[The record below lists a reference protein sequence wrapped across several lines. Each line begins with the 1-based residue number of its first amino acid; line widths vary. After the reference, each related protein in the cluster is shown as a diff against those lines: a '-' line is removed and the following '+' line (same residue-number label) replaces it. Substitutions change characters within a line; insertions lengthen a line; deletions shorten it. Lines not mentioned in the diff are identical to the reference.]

1 MEAEYKLFAYENN
14 HLSLFAVQ
22 GEENGRTFVFDI
34 VEKSG
39 VVRPTSNAPA
49 TDLMLDLT
57 GYEATFYGVY
67 ADGSCISCSGT
78 ISSTATDGKVSFTL
92 PQQFCLLAEKL
103 DCAVVLTSRSNELR
117 IVGITLTVSPCDLTG
132 GDPAVKRP
140 QPITFYLGT
149 TYPLILT
156 LIDEDGDPY
165 DHASGES
172 YEDYEHNQKAEPYDL
187 ASGESLILTVAA
199 TVGGTAVITKT
210 VTANDGTSGE
220 YAFEFAASDTSE
232 LSAGM
237 YTYKIMLT
245 SSTLNLPIVIPSPF
259 ELLAI

>member
-1 MEAEYKLFAYENN
+1 MNFIYGGGRVETEYKIYAYEKN
-14 HLSLFAVQ
+14 HIEIFAVQ
-22 GEENGRTFVFDI
+22 GEKDSRTIIFDI
-34 VEKSG
+34 VEKTG
-39 VVRPTSNAPA
+39 NLRPTSNAPV
-49 TDLMLDLT
+49 TDQMLDLT
-57 GYEATFYGVY
+57 GYDASLYGVY

-165 DHASGES
+165 D
-172 YEDYEHNQKAEPYDL
+172 L

>member
-1 MEAEYKLFAYENN
+1 METEYKIYAYEKN
-14 HLSLFAVQ
+14 HIEIFAVQ
-22 GEENGRTFVFDI
+22 GEKDSRTIIFDI
-34 VEKSG
+34 VEKTG
-39 VVRPTSNAPA
+39 NLRPTSNAPV
-49 TDLMLDLT
+49 TDQMLDLT
-57 GYEATFYGVY
+57 GYDASLYGVY

-165 DHASGES
+165 D
-172 YEDYEHNQKAEPYDL
+172 L

>member
-1 MEAEYKLFAYENN
+1 METEHKIYVYEKN
-14 HLSLFAVQ
+14 HIEIFAVQ
-22 GEENGRTFVFDI
+22 GEKDSRTIIFDI

-39 VVRPTSNAPA
+39 NLRPTSNAPV
-49 TDLMLDLT
+49 TDQMLDLT
-57 GYEATFYGVY
+57 GYDASLYGVY

-165 DHASGES
+165 D
-172 YEDYEHNQKAEPYDL
+172 L

-199 TVGGTAVITKT
+199 TVSGTAVITKT
-210 VTANDGTSGE
+210 VSANDGTSGE

>member
-1 MEAEYKLFAYENN
+1 METEYKIYAYEKN
-14 HLSLFAVQ
+14 HIEIFAVQ
-22 GEENGRTFVFDI
+22 GEKDSRTIIFDI
-34 VEKSG
+34 VEKTG
-39 VVRPTSNAPA
+39 NLRPTSNAPV
-49 TDLMLDLT
+49 TDQMLDLT
-57 GYEATFYGVY
+57 GYDASLYGVY

-103 DCAVVLTSRSNELR
+103 NCAIVLTSSNDELR

-132 GDPAVKRP
+132 GDPVVKRP

-165 DHASGES
+165 D
-172 YEDYEHNQKAEPYDL
+172 L

-199 TVGGTAVITKT
+199 TVSGTAVITKT
-210 VTANDGTSGE
+210 VSANDGTSGE

>member
-1 MEAEYKLFAYENN
+1 MQIIIPITINVDKKNLIEPIIAKQYDQNSRYIKATINNQNSKMEVSSGASVSINAKRADGTSGSFSGIVNEDGTVNVPITSWMLEIDDTVKCSITVVTGNEKITT
-14 HLSLFAVQ
+14 SS
-22 GEENGRTFVFDI
+22 FDI
-34 VEKSG
+34 DVEASEETSG
-39 VVRPTSNAPA
+39 QV
-49 TDLMLDLT
+49 
-57 GYEATFYGVY
+57 E
-67 ADGSCISCSGT
+67 
-78 ISSTATDGKVSFTL
+78 
-92 PQQFCLLAEKL
+92 
-103 DCAVVLTSRSNELR
+103 
-117 IVGITLTVSPCDLTG
+117 
-132 GDPAVKRP
+132 

-165 DHASGES
+165 D
-172 YEDYEHNQKAEPYDL
+172 L
-187 ASGESLILTVAA
+187 ASGESVILTVAA
-199 TVGGTAVITKT
+199 TVSGTAVITKT
-210 VTANDGTSGE
+210 VSANDGTSGE

>member
-1 MEAEYKLFAYENN
+1 MNFIYGGGRVETEHKRYTYEKN
-14 HLSLFAVQ
+14 HIEIFAVQ
-22 GEENGRTFVFDI
+22 GEKDSRTIIFDI

-39 VVRPTSNAPA
+39 NLRPTSNAPV
-49 TDLMLDLT
+49 TDQMLDLT
-57 GYEATFYGVY
+57 GYDASLYGVY

-165 DHASGES
+165 D
-172 YEDYEHNQKAEPYDL
+172 L

-199 TVGGTAVITKT
+199 TVSGTAVITKT
-210 VTANDGTSGE
+210 VSANDGTSGE

>member
-1 MEAEYKLFAYENN
+1 MNFIYGGGRVETEHKIYTYEKN
-14 HLSLFAVQ
+14 HIEIFAVQ
-22 GEENGRTFVFDI
+22 GEKDSRTIIFDI

-39 VVRPTSNAPA
+39 NLRPTSNAPV
-49 TDLMLDLT
+49 TDQMLDLT
-57 GYEATFYGVY
+57 GYDASLYGVY

-165 DHASGES
+165 D
-172 YEDYEHNQKAEPYDL
+172 L

-199 TVGGTAVITKT
+199 TVSGTAVITKT
-210 VTANDGTSGE
+210 VSANDGTSGE

>member
-1 MEAEYKLFAYENN
+1 METEYKIYTYEKN
-14 HLSLFAVQ
+14 HIEIFAVQ
-22 GEENGRTFVFDI
+22 GEKDSRTIIFDI
-34 VEKSG
+34 VEKTG
-39 VVRPTSNAPA
+39 NLRPTSNAPV
-49 TDLMLDLT
+49 TDQMLDLT
-57 GYEATFYGVY
+57 GYDASLYGVY

-165 DHASGES
+165 D
-172 YEDYEHNQKAEPYDL
+172 L

-199 TVGGTAVITKT
+199 TVSGTAVITKT
-210 VTANDGTSGE
+210 VSANDGTSGE

>member
-1 MEAEYKLFAYENN
+1 METEHKIYTYEKN
-14 HLSLFAVQ
+14 HIEIFAVQ
-22 GEENGRTFVFDI
+22 GEKDSRTIIFDI

-39 VVRPTSNAPA
+39 NLRPTSNAPV
-49 TDLMLDLT
+49 TDQMLDLT
-57 GYEATFYGVY
+57 GYDASLYGVY

-165 DHASGES
+165 DLASGES
-172 YEDYEHNQKAEPYDL
+172 LIDEDGDPYDL
-187 ASGESLILTVAA
+187 ASGESLRPRIRGIIDT
-199 TVGGTAVITKT
+199 
-210 VTANDGTSGE
+210 DSGR
-220 YAFEFAASDTSE
+220 DSE
-232 LSAGM
+232 RNSCHH
-237 YTYKIMLT
+237 
-245 SSTLNLPIVIPSPF
+245 
-259 ELLAI
+259 EDRQRQ

>member
-1 MEAEYKLFAYENN
+1 METEYKIYAYEKN
-14 HLSLFAVQ
+14 HIEIFAVQ
-22 GEENGRTFVFDI
+22 GEKDSRTIIFDI
-34 VEKSG
+34 VEKTG
-39 VVRPTSNAPA
+39 NLRPTSNAPV
-49 TDLMLDLT
+49 TDQMLDLT
-57 GYEATFYGVY
+57 GYDASLYGVY

-103 DCAVVLTSRSNELR
+103 NCAIVLTSSNDELR

-165 DHASGES
+165 D
-172 YEDYEHNQKAEPYDL
+172 L

-199 TVGGTAVITKT
+199 TVSGTAVITKT
-210 VTANDGTSGE
+210 VSANDGTSGE

>member
-1 MEAEYKLFAYENN
+1 MNFIYGGGRVETEHKIYVYEKN
-14 HLSLFAVQ
+14 HIEIFAVQ
-22 GEENGRTFVFDI
+22 GEKDSRTIIFDI

-39 VVRPTSNAPA
+39 NLRPTSNAPV
-49 TDLMLDLT
+49 TDQMLDLT
-57 GYEATFYGVY
+57 GYDASLYGVY

-165 DHASGES
+165 D
-172 YEDYEHNQKAEPYDL
+172 L

>member
-1 MEAEYKLFAYENN
+1 MTCSTIIPLNSPEGMALQPRYGWERKTHGKIDVEA
-14 HLSLFAVQ
+14 S
-22 GEENGRTFVFDI
+22 EETSGQ
-34 VEKSG
+34 VE
-39 VVRPTSNAPA
+39 
-49 TDLMLDLT
+49 
-57 GYEATFYGVY
+57 
-67 ADGSCISCSGT
+67 
-78 ISSTATDGKVSFTL
+78 
-92 PQQFCLLAEKL
+92 
-103 DCAVVLTSRSNELR
+103 
-117 IVGITLTVSPCDLTG
+117 
-132 GDPAVKRP
+132 

-165 DHASGES
+165 D
-172 YEDYEHNQKAEPYDL
+172 L

-199 TVGGTAVITKT
+199 TVSGTAVITKT
-210 VTANDGTSGE
+210 VSANDGTSGE

>member
-1 MEAEYKLFAYENN
+1 METEYKIYAYEKN
-14 HLSLFAVQ
+14 HIEIFAVQ
-22 GEENGRTFVFDI
+22 GEKDSRTIIFDI
-34 VEKSG
+34 VEKTG
-39 VVRPTSNAPA
+39 NLRPTSNAPV
-49 TDLMLDLT
+49 TDQMLDLT
-57 GYEATFYGVY
+57 GYDASLYGVY

-140 QPITFYLGT
+140 QPIAFYLGT

-165 DHASGES
+165 D
-172 YEDYEHNQKAEPYDL
+172 L

-199 TVGGTAVITKT
+199 TVSGTAVITKT
-210 VTANDGTSGE
+210 VSANDGTSGE

>member
-1 MEAEYKLFAYENN
+1 METEHKIYTYEKN
-14 HLSLFAVQ
+14 HIEIFAVQ
-22 GEENGRTFVFDI
+22 GEKDSRTIIFDI

-39 VVRPTSNAPA
+39 NLRPTSNAPV
-49 TDLMLDLT
+49 TDQMLDLT
-57 GYEATFYGVY
+57 GYDASLYGVY

-165 DHASGES
+165 DLASGES
-172 YEDYEHNQKAEPYDL
+172 LIDEDGDPYDL

-199 TVGGTAVITKT
+199 TVSGTAVITKT
-210 VTANDGTSGE
+210 VSANDGTSGE